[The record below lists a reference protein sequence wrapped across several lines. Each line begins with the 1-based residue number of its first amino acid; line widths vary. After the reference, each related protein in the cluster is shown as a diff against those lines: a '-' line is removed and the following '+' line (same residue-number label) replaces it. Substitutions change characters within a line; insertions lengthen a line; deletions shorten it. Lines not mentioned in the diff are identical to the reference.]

1 MSGSQTC
8 VPSPSSLGEHLRH
21 VRREE
26 WYSRGL
32 DSRCCD
38 DHRGLDWCGRHS
50 RRGAEWSNP
59 CADPPY
65 ADSDHHCDGHCNFDG
80 DGEPLI
86 ANSCTFTGALYLSDL
101 PAISD
106 LETGSRSLGGIIF
119 AHALYNPL
127 SGSERGPGEWVVPAN
142 VTAFTAQVGVEID
155 AAEAD
160 SRVTFVVTAG
170 GSEVYKKT
178 FAVGDSEPVRVPLM
192 PNTRMKLESIIDR
205 SRRGNCNAEAVAVW
219 GDPAFR

>member
-1 MSGSQTC
+1 MSGEKSRIRGALIQGAATIIGALIGAVATLVAARSGAIPAQILPMPIQTITVTATATSTATVSPSSPIP
-8 VPSPSSLGEHLRH
+8 VPSP
-21 VRREE
+21 
-26 WYSRGL
+26 
-32 DSRCCD
+32 
-38 DHRGLDWCGRHS
+38 
-50 RRGAEWSNP
+50 
-59 CADPPY
+59 
-65 ADSDHHCDGHCNFDG
+65 
-80 DGEPLI
+80 
-86 ANSCTFTGALYLSDL
+86 GALYLSDL
-101 PAISD
+101 RAISD
-106 LETGSRSLGGIIF
+106 LETGSSSLGGIIF

-127 SGSERGPGEWVVPAN
+127 SGCSERGPGEWVVPAN